1 MDEITN
7 LIINNEKLIYS
18 ICNYFKNY
26 SSKEDLY
33 QAGCLGLISAY
44 KKYNPNM
51 NCKFTTYAY
60 PYILGEMRKLVRE
73 DKGMKISREI
83 TKLNLKIE
91 KAYILLTQKLMKEP
105 SIEEIANYLEIPE
118 YYVSE
123 AILSLNKIK
132 SIDEPVSSEGRE
144 FTLQD
149 VIGKSENVD
158 DLIMLKELLQNL
170 KLSGI
175 SAKIIILSGFN
186 DFEYAKRAME
196 LGVKH
201 YLLKPIENKKLIET
215 VKSACDEIDDDMKNP
230 NFMETVKHQI
240 ILRGLLEGSSIQNLK
255 DFGLVV
261 PAESFVVIS
270 VKIID
275 EREKEENLVHTTMLL
290 ESVEFCL
297 GMDTHF
303 TIPVLVGKDVVLIF
317 FAKEGKIGEDK
328 LLKRIKENFMS
339 KSKLKLIF
347 GVSSIGDDL
356 GQLRELYQQ
365 SLMALDSIKRIV
377 PKEIQTYCKIKRD
390 TEII

>member
-7 LIINNEKLIYS
+7 LILNNEKLIYS

-132 SIDEPVSSEGRE
+132 SIDEPVNSEGRE
-144 FTLQD
+144 LTLQE
-149 VIGKSENVD
+149 VIGKSNNID
-158 DLIMLKELLQNL
+158 DLILLRDSLNNL
-170 KLSGI
+170 TEEGRTLINNRYVNDYTQSET
-175 SAKIIILSGFN
+175 SKIIGMSQVQVSRK
-186 DFEYAKRAME
+186 EHK
-196 LGVKH
+196 V
-201 YLLKPIENKKLIET
+201 
-215 VKSACDEIDDDMKNP
+215 
-230 NFMETVKHQI
+230 
-240 ILRGLLEGSSIQNLK
+240 LE
-255 DFGLVV
+255 
-261 PAESFVVIS
+261 
-270 VKIID
+270 
-275 EREKEENLVHTTMLL
+275 
-290 ESVEFCL
+290 
-297 GMDTHF
+297 
-303 TIPVLVGKDVVLIF
+303 
-317 FAKEGKIGEDK
+317 
-328 LLKRIKENFMS
+328 
-339 KSKLKLIF
+339 KLKQKM
-347 GVSSIGDDL
+347 V
-356 GQLRELYQQ
+356 
-365 SLMALDSIKRIV
+365 A
-377 PKEIQTYCKIKRD
+377 
-390 TEII
+390 

>member
-7 LIINNEKLIYS
+7 IILNNEKLIYS

-132 SIDEPVSSEGRE
+132 SIDEPVNSEGRE
-144 FTLQD
+144 LTLQE
-149 VIGKSENVD
+149 VIGKYNNID
-158 DLIMLKELLQNL
+158 DLILLRDSLNNL
-170 KLSGI
+170 TQEERTLINNRYVNDYTQSET
-175 SAKIIILSGFN
+175 SKIIGMSQVQVSRK
-186 DFEYAKRAME
+186 EHK
-196 LGVKH
+196 V
-201 YLLKPIENKKLIET
+201 
-215 VKSACDEIDDDMKNP
+215 
-230 NFMETVKHQI
+230 
-240 ILRGLLEGSSIQNLK
+240 LE
-255 DFGLVV
+255 
-261 PAESFVVIS
+261 
-270 VKIID
+270 
-275 EREKEENLVHTTMLL
+275 
-290 ESVEFCL
+290 
-297 GMDTHF
+297 
-303 TIPVLVGKDVVLIF
+303 
-317 FAKEGKIGEDK
+317 
-328 LLKRIKENFMS
+328 
-339 KSKLKLIF
+339 KLKQKM
-347 GVSSIGDDL
+347 V
-356 GQLRELYQQ
+356 
-365 SLMALDSIKRIV
+365 A
-377 PKEIQTYCKIKRD
+377 
-390 TEII
+390 